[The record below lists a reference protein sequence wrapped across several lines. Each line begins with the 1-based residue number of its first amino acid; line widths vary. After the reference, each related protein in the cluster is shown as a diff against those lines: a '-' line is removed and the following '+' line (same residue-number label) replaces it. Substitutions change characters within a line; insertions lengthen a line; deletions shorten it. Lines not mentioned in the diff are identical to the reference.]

1 MTVTKNLVTEDAS
14 EPEFVQLQLQ
24 SIISEY
30 LTAQARSSADEQTAA
45 QQTGMFMT
53 TLDHT
58 VAGLS
63 ESGKVILV
71 HEAVIAGD
79 IPDVTES
86 VKAAVYAKVPRPQI
100 AQAPGAGEPSEAAR
114 VQGRECRPLWH
125 PMREAKAMARAKTG
139 WPKTKRLSTKGK
151 LLAVAA
157 LLGVFGAVSALDEWS
172 QNHALM
178 INATNLLPNW
188 AFLVESGGFPK
199 RGDYVIFHPG
209 YDPVTKNYF
218 GDEPR
223 LSRRSRSAYPEMS

>member
-1 MTVTKNLVTEDAS
+1 MNDLFEHADNPGKPAPPPSVVKPVRRFAGMSPREIVMLLAAIAIFIWGAWVTKNLVTEDAS

-58 VAGLS
+58 VADLS

-71 HEAVIAGD
+71 DEAVIGGD

-100 AQAPGAGEPSEAAR
+100 AQAPNGEQSSQAAR
-114 VQGRECRPLWH
+114 VQSE
-125 PMREAKAMARAKTG
+125 MQAFMASSEG
-139 WPKTKRLSTKGK
+139 GE
-151 LLAVAA
+151 
-157 LLGVFGAVSALDEWS
+157 GDGA
-172 QNHALM
+172 
-178 INATNLLPNW
+178 
-188 AFLVESGGFPK
+188 
-199 RGDYVIFHPG
+199 R
-209 YDPVTKNYF
+209 
-218 GDEPR
+218 
-223 LSRRSRSAYPEMS
+223 